1 MNIKYNTRRLLD
13 AVDRFP
19 KVKVL
24 VVGDVMLDEFI
35 WGTVERI
42 SPEAPV
48 PVVNVTAESRLLGG
62 AANVVNNIVSA
73 GGKAALTGVVGNDRS
88 GRDVTR
94 MLEELGADPSGMIAD
109 RNRPTTIKTRVVAH
123 AQQVVRY
130 DRESRQPISRTPQ
143 TKVFE
148 YLETMRDKADAV
160 IVSDYGKGL
169 ITQELMDR
177 VRTVFSRPDRVI
189 AVDPKVQNFNLYQK
203 VTVITPNTNEASL
216 GSGIKIESEET
227 LIQAGNK
234 ILHDLE
240 CSSVLVTRGENGMA
254 LFERGRPVVC
264 IPTVAREVY
273 DVTGAGDTVIAI
285 MTLGRAAGLDRL
297 EAAILANFAA
307 GVVVGEVGTSAVTA
321 DGLKQ
326 RITQGARQKP

>member
-1 MNIKYNTRRLLD
+1 MNVKYSTKRLLD

-19 KVKVL
+19 DVRVL

-35 WGTVERI
+35 WGTVDRI

-48 PVVNVTAESRLLGG
+48 PVVNVTAETRLLGG

-73 GGKAALTGVVGNDRS
+73 GGKAALAGVVGHDRP
-88 GRDVTR
+88 GREVAR
-94 MLEELGADPSGMIAD
+94 MLDDLGVDPTGMIVD

-123 AQQVVRY
+123 AQQVVRF
-130 DRESRQPISRTPQ
+130 DRENRRPISRSPRN
-143 TKVFE
+143 KVFD
-148 YLETMRDKADAV
+148 YLGTMMDKTQAV

-169 ITQELMDR
+169 ITQELMDQ
-177 VRTVFSRPDRVI
+177 VRAVYARPGRVI
-189 AVDPKVQNFNLYQK
+189 AVDPKVQNFDLYRQ

-227 LIQAGNK
+227 LIKAGEK
-234 ILHDLE
+234 ILQKLE
-240 CSSVLVTRGENGMA
+240 CSSVLITRGESGMA
-254 LFERGRPVVC
+254 LFERDRPVVH

-297 EAAILANFAA
+297 ESAVLANFAA
-307 GVVVGEVGTSAVTA
+307 GVVVGEVGTSAVSA

-326 RITQGARQKP
+326 RILQDAKSKS

>member
-1 MNIKYNTRRLLD
+1 MNVKYSTRRLLD

-19 KVKVL
+19 EVKVL

-48 PVVNVTAESRLLGG
+48 PVVNVTAETRLLGG

-73 GGKAALTGVVGNDRS
+73 GGKAALAGVVGSDRS
-88 GRDVTR
+88 GREVAR
-94 MLEELGADPSGMIAD
+94 MLDELGVDPSGMIVD

-123 AQQVVRY
+123 AQQVVRF
-130 DRESRQPISRTPQ
+130 DRESRQPISRAPRS
-143 TKVFE
+143 KVFE
-148 YLETMRDKADAV
+148 YLEAMMDETHAV

-169 ITQELMDR
+169 ITRELMDQ
-177 VRTVFSRPDRVI
+177 VRAVYARPGRVI
-189 AVDPKVQNFNLYQK
+189 AVDPKVQNFNLYRQ

-227 LIQAGNK
+227 LIQAGEK
-234 ILHDLE
+234 ILQDLE
-240 CSSVLVTRGENGMA
+240 CSSVLITRGENGMA
-254 LFERGRPVVC
+254 LFERDKPVVH

-285 MTLGRAAGLDRL
+285 LTLGRAAGLNRL
-297 EAAILANFAA
+297 ESAILANFAA

-321 DGLKQ
+321 DSLKQ
-326 RITQGARQKP
+326 RILQGAKLKS